1 MQFTLL
7 VGRDSISFMWLW
19 IRYTKVLDIEM
30 ETRSFG
36 VLYVADT
43 PKNWNPLVGI
53 TGKEK
58 WSSRFFSTQL
68 NVYSHFS
75 STNASINK
83 QRPSHQFV
91 AQRPGKSARVLPTI
105 CTILVLCMIVPTS
118 YTTLYA
124 TSYTTSSYMCIYILL
139 LLSLLLLL
147 LL

>member
-7 VGRDSISFMWLW
+7 VGIDSISFMWLW
-19 IRYTKVLDIEM
+19 IRYTKVLDIER

-36 VLYVADT
+36 VLYVADI

-53 TGKEK
+53 KGKEK
-58 WSSRFFSTQL
+58 WSSRNPSTQL
-68 NVYSHFS
+68 NVYSYFS

-105 CTILVLCMIVPTS
+105 CTILVLSMIVPTMIPH
-118 YTTLYA
+118 
-124 TSYTTSSYMCIYILL
+124 YMPHHIPHHLTCVYNIYIPSGYLT
-139 LLSLLLLL
+139 
-147 LL
+147 